1 MAPLISIIIPVYNVE
16 KYIHRCLDSV
26 LNQTL
31 KNIEIILV
39 DDKSPDNCP
48 KICDEYALK
57 DKRIKVIHK
66 EKNEGLGLAR
76 NSGLD
81 IAQGKFVAF
90 IDSDDFID
98 HNMYEDLYNHAV
110 MNKCDTVFCS
120 LNFFENNHVTPFKEV
135 SKEMYFEGPEIKQF
149 LLDMVGPNP
158 SFKSDVKYMVSV
170 WKAIYSKEIISK
182 HKIHF
187 LSEREI
193 ASEDMIFHID
203 YLSKTQKITFI
214 PKFYYFYVKN
224 TSSISHTYT
233 KEKIQRLKNFLI
245 EVSQKLSLLYPEE
258 EYKTRVYRKY
268 LHYLRI
274 ALQIHIKMNT
284 QFFSCLQ
291 EIKNECS
298 DEFYHSFIKEY
309 PYKQLPIKHK
319 IFFIAVKYKLKIIL
333 WAMLKLSL
341 K

>member
-1 MAPLISIIIPVYNVE
+1 MLPKISIIIPIYNVE

-57 DKRIKVIHK
+57 DQRIIVIHK

-76 NSGLD
+76 NSGLN
-81 IAQGKFVAF
+81 IAKGDFVAF

-98 HNMYEDLYNHAV
+98 HNMYEELYKYAI

-120 LNFFENNHVTPFKEV
+120 LNFFENNHVVPFKEIT
-135 SKEMYFEGPEIKQF
+135 KEMLFEGSEIKQF
-149 LLDMVGPNP
+149 LLDMVGPIP
-158 SFKSDVKYMVSV
+158 SFRSDVKYMVSV
-170 WKAIYSKEIISK
+170 CKAIYSRELIYKQK
-182 HKIHF
+182 LHF
-187 LSEREI
+187 LSERI
-193 ASEDMIFHID
+193 SASEDMIFHID
-203 YLSKTQKITFI
+203 YLSKAQKVGFI
-214 PKFYYFYVKN
+214 PKYYYYYFKN

-233 KEKIQRLKNFLI
+233 KDKIQRLKNFLI
-245 EVSQKLSLLYPEE
+245 EISLKLSFLYIEK
-258 EYKTRVYRKY
+258 EYKIRVYRKY

-274 ALQIHIKMNT
+274 IFLIHINMNPR
-284 QFFSCLQ
+284 FFSSLR

-298 DEFYHSFIKEY
+298 DNFYQSFIKEY

-319 IFFIAVKYKLKIIL
+319 IFFIAVKYKLKTIL
-333 WAMLKLSL
+333 WVILKLSS

>member
-16 KYIHRCLDSV
+16 KYIRRCLDSV

-31 KNIEIILV
+31 KDIEIILV

-66 EKNEGLGLAR
+66 EKNEGLGFAR

-98 HNMYEDLYNHAV
+98 HDMYEDLYNHAV

-120 LNFFENNHVTPFKEV
+120 LKFFENNHTTPFKEV

-170 WKAIYSKEIISK
+170 CKAIYSRDIIYK
-182 HKIHF
+182 QKLHF
-187 LSEREI
+187 LSERVS
-193 ASEDMIFHID
+193 ASEDTIFHID
-203 YLSKTQKITFI
+203 YLSKAKKVGFI
-214 PKFYYFYVKN
+214 PKYYYFYFKN

-245 EVSQKLSLLYPEE
+245 ELSQKTSLFYSEK

-274 ALQIHIKMNT
+274 ILQIHIKMNSH
-284 QFFSCLQ
+284 FFNCLQ
-291 EIKNECS
+291 NIKNECS

-333 WAMLKLSL
+333 WVMLKLSL